1 MIYQPAED
9 SHLLQEFVKEYSQ
22 GRILDMGTGS
32 GVQALTA
39 MENPNSKEI
48 IAIDINKEAVD
59 NLNQLVKEKNFRK
72 IEAIQGDLF
81 ENVHGQFHLIIFN
94 PPYLPQDKGI
104 EDRAIYGGKKGW
116 EISERFFSEA
126 SKYLL
131 PDGTILF
138 LFSSLTNKEKIE
150 EILANNLLQF
160 EQKATHKLNFET
172 LYVYK
177 IKKTSLL
184 RKLEGR
190 GLENVHYFTKGK
202 RGVIYTA
209 SLDKSGLIKTHL
221 PSKKDIIKV
230 AIKVKREDS
239 HALGKIENE
248 VKWLKKLQKENIC
261 PRFVMSGDL
270 FVAYQFVE
278 GNFILDWIKTHQKE
292 EIKKVLKIILDQC
305 FTLDKIGVNK
315 EEMHHPLKHIIM
327 DKNDY
332 PIMIDFE
339 RCSETD
345 NPKNVTQFIEFICRI
360 NQELHSKNLKYDLVK
375 LRELAKEY
383 KETYSLESFQDLKN
397 NLK

>member
-1 MIYQPAED
+1 
-9 SHLLQEFVKEYSQ
+9 
-22 GRILDMGTGS
+22 
-32 GVQALTA
+32 
-39 MENPNSKEI
+39 
-48 IAIDINKEAVD
+48 
-59 NLNQLVKEKNFRK
+59 
-72 IEAIQGDLF
+72 
-81 ENVHGQFHLIIFN
+81 
-94 PPYLPQDKGI
+94 
-104 EDRAIYGGKKGW
+104 
-116 EISERFFSEA
+116 
-126 SKYLL
+126 
-131 PDGTILF
+131 
-138 LFSSLTNKEKIE
+138 
-150 EILANNLLQF
+150 
-160 EQKATHKLNFET
+160 
-172 LYVYK
+172 
-177 IKKTSLL
+177 
-184 RKLEGR
+184 
-190 GLENVHYFTKGK
+190 
-202 RGVIYTA
+202 
-209 SLDKSGLIKTHL
+209 
-221 PSKKDIIKV
+221 
-230 AIKVKREDS
+230 
-239 HALGKIENE
+239 
-248 VKWLKKLQKENIC
+248 
-261 PRFVMSGDL
+261 MSGDL